1 MGGAKKQLT
10 SLLCFDIAWSIK
22 DQSIPMVELPS
33 WRLNIQKV
41 LDSISNVGWT
51 KAGNYSKTCLK
62 QPLKKT
68 KSCFPRRIIA

>member
-41 LDSISNVGWT
+41 LDSISNVDWT
-51 KAGNYSKTCLK
+51 KAGNNRLFVIRFMEEHGHKES
-62 QPLKKT
+62 
-68 KSCFPRRIIA
+68 